1 MNGFLLV
8 DKPKG
13 MTSQTAINII
23 KKKFDL
29 KKCGH
34 SGTLDPNTTG
44 LLLVAFNQATKL
56 MKYLNEHDKVY
67 QTTIS
72 FGYNSNTLDITG
84 TILEDID
91 MNFTVDQLDSALKQ
105 LALKT
110 SQLPPLVSAIK
121 VNGKKLYEYERSNK
135 EVEVKERPIKIYEI
149 KRLSELRTV
158 NNHLEVDLLISC
170 SKGFY
175 VRSFA
180 RDLGLALN
188 GVAVM
193 KELRRTK
200 SGDFDIKDAIPLD
213 KLTLD
218 NMLSI
223 DDVFHFDSLEVN
235 DYLAHLALNGVVF
248 DERQIK
254 TLNPFYVVNND
265 CKVALYENIGNYQY
279 KPLIIFK
286 K

>member
-235 DYLAHLALNGVVF
+235 DFLAHLALNGVVF